1 MKKLFFLLLS
11 FISIQ
16 SSILA
21 QVPSN
26 EKFTTLLK
34 KNVDSKGLVDY
45 KAIKANKEKLQDYL
59 DLISKE
65 KPADDWSKDEKMAFW
80 INAYNAYTIKL
91 IVDNYPV
98 KSIKDLNPKVSIV
111 YVSTIWD
118 KKFFSIG
125 GEKMSLN
132 MIENRILRKMDDPRI
147 HFAINCASMSCP
159 EMLNEAYEAKKLD
172 KQLTQQAKKFLADKS
187 RNDIDA
193 KSPKISNIFNWFGK
207 DFKRKGQ
214 TVIDFINKFSS
225 VKINEDA
232 EVSYMDY
239 SWKLNEQK

>member
-16 SSILA
+16 CSLFA

-26 EKFTTLLK
+26 EKFTALLK

-59 DLISKE
+59 DLISKD

-80 INAYNAYTIKL
+80 INAYNSYTIKL